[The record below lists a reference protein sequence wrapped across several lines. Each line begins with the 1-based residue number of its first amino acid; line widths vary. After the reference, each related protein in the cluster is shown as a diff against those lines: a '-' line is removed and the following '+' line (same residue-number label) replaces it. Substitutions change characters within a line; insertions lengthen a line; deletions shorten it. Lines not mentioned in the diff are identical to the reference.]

1 MNARSRGTRTMPLFT
16 KNRKTEVQTFV
27 LKVVNNNCPELK
39 ALIEG
44 PRLDRR
50 VNLTVVVMV
59 VPIEDGELCPDEVFT
74 AVTKEFS
81 ATGVALVLDGPRP
94 LDEAILG
101 FRWGHEMVFVRAKA
115 KHLNPMGGGFYQL
128 GFQITELAHVGDYPE
143 LPKLSF

>member
-1 MNARSRGTRTMPLFT
+1 MSFFGKSH
-16 KNRKTEVQTFV
+16 KNEVQTFV

-50 VNLTVVVMV
+50 VNLTVVVKV
-59 VPIEDGELCPDEVFT
+59 IPVKDGELRPDEAFA

-101 FRWGHEMVFVRAKA
+101 FRWDHEMVYVRAKA

-128 GFQITELAHVGDYPE
+128 GFQITELAHVGDYPALE
-143 LPKLSF
+143 MLCV